1 VRLANCGPPARPP
14 HQPRHTA
21 YKRGRRTETAQ
32 DSIYRLIEDLKRGDE
47 QAALALW
54 ERYLPRLRAV
64 ANRTLSAVPRTAAD
78 QSDALQD
85 AQLSFWKKAAAGNLP
100 DDLNQNSLW
109 GLLRV
114 IVFRKALR
122 QVRKGRVEVPE
133 AAIPEFRIDDI
144 FAQVSSADFD
154 LHCEELLLKLD
165 DSLRQI
171 ALLKLVN
178 HKNKEIARLIGRSEK
193 TVQRKLDLIRVLWN
207 DELRG

>member
-1 VRLANCGPPARPP
+1 M
-14 HQPRHTA
+14 
-21 YKRGRRTETAQ
+21 ETAQ

>member
-1 VRLANCGPPARPP
+1 MVATMEA
-14 HQPRHTA
+14 A
-21 YKRGRRTETAQ
+21 
-32 DSIYRLIEDLKRGDE
+32 DSSVSQLIEDLKRGDE

-54 ERYLPRLRAV
+54 DRFLPRLRAV
-64 ANRTLSAVPRTAAD
+64 ANRTLATVSRTAAD

-85 AQLSFWKKAAAGNLP
+85 AQISFWKKAAAGNLP
-100 DDLNQNSLW
+100 QDLNQNSLW

-122 QVRKGRVEVPE
+122 QVRKGKVEMPE
-133 AAIPEFRIDDI
+133 TALPDFRIDDI
-144 FAQVSSADFD
+144 FAQVGTADFD

-165 DSLRQI
+165 EGLRQI

-193 TVQRKLDLIRVLWN
+193 TVQRKLDLIRLIWD
-207 DELRG
+207 DESSTR